1 MTDHSPHP
9 APHSPPHSPPKSTML
24 KQGFADMFTGLTAI
38 YKRELG
44 TYFTTPMAYVFM
56 AAFLLAL
63 GVFTW
68 EAGRFFDTGRA
79 DLSPFFVW
87 HPWLFMLFLP
97 ALSMRLWS
105 DEQASGT
112 DELLFSLPLGIGGM
126 VLGKLFAAWTVAGA
140 ALALTFPMWL
150 TVNYLG
156 PTDNAAIALTY
167 IMSLLMAGCYLSI
180 GAAIS
185 ALTRSQVTAFVLAV
199 SIAFIFTV
207 AGWPLV
213 LSGTADIF
221 GVHFADRVAQLSF
234 MTHFETAQRGV
245 LEWRSV
251 FYFLGFIGIWSVLGG
266 LWATR
271 IRG

>member
-1 MTDHSPHP
+1 MTLS
-9 APHSPPHSPPKSTML
+9 A
-24 KQGFADMFTGLTAI
+24 ADI
-38 YKRELG
+38 KKLG
-44 TYFTTPMAYVFM
+44 AR
-56 AAFLLAL
+56 AL

-87 HPWLFMLFLP
+87 HPWLFMVFLP
-97 ALSMRLWS
+97 ALAMRLWS

-112 DELLFSLPLGIGGM
+112 DELLFSLPLGIGGL
-126 VLGKLFAAWTVAGA
+126 VLGKFFAAWTLAGTT
-140 ALALTFPMWL
+140 LLLTFPMWL

-167 IMSLLMAGCYLSI
+167 MMSFLMAGCYISI
-180 GAAIS
+180 GAAVS
-185 ALTRSQVTAFVLAV
+185 ALTRSQVTAFVLSV
-199 SIAFIFTV
+199 TTAFLFTV

-221 GVHFADRVAQLSF
+221 GALFADRVAQLSF
-234 MTHFETAQRGV
+234 ITHFETAQRGV

-251 FYFLGFIGIWSVLGG
+251 FYFAGFIAIWCTLGG

-271 IRG
+271 TRG